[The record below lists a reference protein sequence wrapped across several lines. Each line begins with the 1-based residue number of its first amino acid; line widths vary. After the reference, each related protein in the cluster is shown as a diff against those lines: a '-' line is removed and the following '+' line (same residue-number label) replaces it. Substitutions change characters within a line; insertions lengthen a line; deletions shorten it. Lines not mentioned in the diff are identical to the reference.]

1 MYNIRFTILTKA
13 SKADHKALLSQ
24 ALCLQRRNGVDLR
37 ARKPFPSH
45 TVLVPQT
52 WWETM
57 GNTWMTPGEKSLN
70 LHLTPP
76 ETTGS
81 MSQFSSL
88 QTG

>member
-52 WWETM
+52 
-57 GNTWMTPGEKSLN
+57 
-70 LHLTPP
+70 
-76 ETTGS
+76 
-81 MSQFSSL
+81 
-88 QTG
+88 